1 MGGYKQVGISVPE
14 SQSTCF
20 PTERGHCFVGICNGF
35 FQASHDLGKNKRT
48 DEAPL
53 WVCAG
58 SCMQNRPPPCPLLI
72 VPLGALSSSA
82 AMIAR
87 APPPPP
93 QNTCTKPVY
102 QTRPSLPASPRAG
115 RFWQSPLGYCWDGCR
130 GEGFSPPSGTLV
142 TMVTMGNCWRLPATC
157 WAVWMPRAWRG
168 PTVQA
173 CGPLGSSLCE
183 QQEKGRQMQHQS
195 PRPLQSKGPWVR
207 GQGHRTGDT
216 SPVP

>member
-1 MGGYKQVGISVPE
+1 MTLARTKEQMRLLCGSALGHACRMGE
-14 SQSTCF
+14 RE
-20 PTERGHCFVGICNGF
+20 PTG
-35 FQASHDLGKNKRT
+35 
-48 DEAPL
+48 P
-53 WVCAG
+53 W
-58 SCMQNRPPPCPLLI
+58 RPPPCPLLI

-102 QTRPSLPASPRAG
+102 QTGPSLPASPRAG

-183 QQEKGRQMQHQS
+183 QQERGRQMQHQS